1 MILLDTNAW
10 LRWTHCPETIPR
22 ATRKLVEEASAAGEL
37 LVSVIS
43 VWEIATKAAL
53 GKLSLPLPVG
63 KWVELASRA
72 PGLRIVPLTEDV
84 AMDSAALPGVFR
96 KDPADRIVVAL
107 ARRESAVVVTSDRKI
122 LDYPHVIARWN

>member
-10 LRWTHCPETIPR
+10 LRWVHCPETIPR
-22 ATRKLVEEASAAGEL
+22 ASRKLIEEASATGEL
-37 LVSVIS
+37 QVSVIS
-43 VWEIATKAAL
+43 VWEIATKVAL
-53 GKLSLPLPVG
+53 GKLSLPVPVG

-84 AMDSAALPGVFR
+84 AMESAALPGAFHT
-96 KDPADRIVVAL
+96 DPADRIVVAL
-107 ARRESAVVVTSDRKI
+107 ARRESAIVITSDRKI